1 LREKGEHA
9 LVRGG
14 PERGGYLFAAAGDRI
29 KDGTNP
35 HPVLQFFQHRSV
47 SAFPN
52 GTKTDN
58 A

>member
-1 LREKGEHA
+1 VGHQGQYP
-9 LVRGG
+9 LVGGG
-14 PERGGYLFAAAGDRI
+14 PKRTGYFVAAAGDRI
-29 KDGTNP
+29 KYGTNP
-35 HPVLQFFQHRSV
+35 HPMLKFLQHRSV